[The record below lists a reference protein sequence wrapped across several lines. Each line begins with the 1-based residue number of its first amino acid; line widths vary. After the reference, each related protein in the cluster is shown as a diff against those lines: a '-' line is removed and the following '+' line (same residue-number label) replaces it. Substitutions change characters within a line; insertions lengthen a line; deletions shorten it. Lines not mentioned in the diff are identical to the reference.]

1 MENRSAVGEQYLDL
15 QPRAAGGPHLAD
27 GDVIA
32 RDDTQTPLPVE
43 KLLLDVDTT
52 VRSVPKDAL
61 VTTVDELGTA
71 FSGSGPDIARLI
83 DSGDLL
89 TRAAIEAL
97 PDTVALL
104 RSGKTVLDTQRDT
117 ASQITTFSA
126 NLARISETVQA
137 SDPDLRVILDRG
149 AVASK
154 ELEAVVRENDRALGT
169 LLANLVTIGQ
179 VTSSRVDGIDQL
191 LITYPEVVAG
201 GYTVVPGD
209 GTAHFGVQLTTD
221 PPVCT
226 RGYGGTEKT
235 DPNRTQD
242 LPPLNRDARCSLPR
256 GSAATVRG
264 AQNAPGAAQRRSH
277 EPDHGLRVRPGAA
290 RDDGVR
296 CSGGRR
302 GAGGA
307 VRRRPLVLDPGGGDP
322 MTHPAPAATTAGTRP
337 HPGPGA
343 GAVGARRGRPRP
355 DRGARRHAAARSW
368 FEARSVE
375 SAQRDALAAGRQLA
389 VNFATLDYRTVDA
402 DTGRVRSG
410 ATGEFLASYT
420 KSLADLR
427 SVVIENKSTSTVE
440 RAEAAVVSGDRDSAS
455 VIVGVVAPTTN
466 SNAPEGEKKT
476 YRMKLGLRE
485 VGGTWKVE
493 RLEFVG

>member
-1 MENRSAVGEQYLDL
+1 VIRRLTRIQLAIFAVVTVVGVSILSASYIGLTERVLGGGPTVVADLATSGGVFVGSEVTYRGVRVGRVSELSLTEDGVRVHARLDRGTEVPKDTRAVVENRSAVGEQYLDL
-15 QPRAAGGPHLAD
+15 QPRASGGPFLAD

-52 VRSVPKDAL
+52 VRSVPKEAL

-126 NLARISETVQA
+126 DLARISETVQA

-154 ELEAVVRENDRALGT
+154 ELEAVVRENDRTLGT

-179 VTSSRVDGIDQL
+179 VTSSRVDGIDQM

-226 RGYGGTEKT
+226 RGYGGTQKT
-235 DPNRTQD
+235 DPNRTQG

-256 GSAATVRG
+256 GSASTVRG
-264 AQNAPGAAQRRSH
+264 AQNAPGARSVGRTSLTMAYGSD
-277 EPDHGLRVRPGAA
+277 PVPLGTTAYGAPA
-290 RDDGVR
+290 DVAVPVAP
-296 CSGGRR
+296 SGGDRWSWI
-302 GAGGA
+302 
-307 VRRRPLVLDPGGGDP
+307 LEE
-322 MTHPAPAATTAGTRP
+322 ATR
-337 HPGPGA
+337 
-343 GAVGARRGRPRP
+343 
-355 DRGARRHAAARSW
+355 
-368 FEARSVE
+368 
-375 SAQRDALAAGRQLA
+375 
-389 VNFATLDYRTVDA
+389 
-402 DTGRVRSG
+402 
-410 ATGEFLASYT
+410 
-420 KSLADLR
+420 
-427 SVVIENKSTSTVE
+427 
-440 RAEAAVVSGDRDSAS
+440 
-455 VIVGVVAPTTN
+455 
-466 SNAPEGEKKT
+466 
-476 YRMKLGLRE
+476 
-485 VGGTWKVE
+485 
-493 RLEFVG
+493 

>member
-1 MENRSAVGEQYLDL
+1 MIRRLTRIQLAIFAVVTIVGVSILSASYIGLTERVLGGGPTVVADLATSGGIFVGSEVTYRGVRVGRVSELSLTEDGVRVHARLDRGTEVPKDTRAVVENRSAVGEQYLDL
-15 QPRAAGGPHLAD
+15 QPRSSGGPTLAD

-52 VRSVPKDAL
+52 VRSVPKEAL

-154 ELEAVVRENDRALGT
+154 ELEAVVRENDRTLGT

-179 VTSSRVDGIDQL
+179 VTSSRVDGIDQM

-226 RGYGGTEKT
+226 RGYGGTQKT
-235 DPNRTQD
+235 DPNRTQG

-264 AQNAPGAAQRRSH
+264 AQNAPGARSVGRTSLTMAYGSD
-277 EPDHGLRVRPGAA
+277 PVPLGTTAYGAPA
-290 RDDGVR
+290 DVAVPVAP
-296 CSGGRR
+296 SGGDRWSWI
-302 GAGGA
+302 
-307 VRRRPLVLDPGGGDP
+307 LEE
-322 MTHPAPAATTAGTRP
+322 ATR
-337 HPGPGA
+337 
-343 GAVGARRGRPRP
+343 
-355 DRGARRHAAARSW
+355 
-368 FEARSVE
+368 
-375 SAQRDALAAGRQLA
+375 
-389 VNFATLDYRTVDA
+389 
-402 DTGRVRSG
+402 
-410 ATGEFLASYT
+410 
-420 KSLADLR
+420 
-427 SVVIENKSTSTVE
+427 
-440 RAEAAVVSGDRDSAS
+440 
-455 VIVGVVAPTTN
+455 
-466 SNAPEGEKKT
+466 
-476 YRMKLGLRE
+476 
-485 VGGTWKVE
+485 
-493 RLEFVG
+493 

>member
-1 MENRSAVGEQYLDL
+1 MIRRLTRVQLAIFAVVTIVGVSILSASYIGLAERVLGGGPTVVADLATSGGIFVGSEVTYRGVRVGRVSELSLTDDGVRVHARLDRGTEVPKDTRAVVENRSAVGEQYLDL
-15 QPRAAGGPHLAD
+15 QPRAAGGPPLAD

-32 RDDTQTPLPVE
+32 REDTQTPLPVE

-149 AVASK
+149 AVASR

-209 GTAHFGVQLTTD
+209 GTAHFGVQLSND

-235 DPNRTQD
+235 DPNRTQN

-264 AQNAPGAAQRRSH
+264 AQNAPGARSVGRTSLTMAYGSD
-277 EPDHGLRVRPGAA
+277 PVPLGTTAYGAPA
-290 RDDGVR
+290 DVAVPVAP
-296 CSGGRR
+296 SGGDRWSWI
-302 GAGGA
+302 
-307 VRRRPLVLDPGGGDP
+307 LEE
-322 MTHPAPAATTAGTRP
+322 ATR
-337 HPGPGA
+337 
-343 GAVGARRGRPRP
+343 
-355 DRGARRHAAARSW
+355 
-368 FEARSVE
+368 
-375 SAQRDALAAGRQLA
+375 
-389 VNFATLDYRTVDA
+389 
-402 DTGRVRSG
+402 
-410 ATGEFLASYT
+410 
-420 KSLADLR
+420 
-427 SVVIENKSTSTVE
+427 
-440 RAEAAVVSGDRDSAS
+440 
-455 VIVGVVAPTTN
+455 
-466 SNAPEGEKKT
+466 
-476 YRMKLGLRE
+476 
-485 VGGTWKVE
+485 
-493 RLEFVG
+493 